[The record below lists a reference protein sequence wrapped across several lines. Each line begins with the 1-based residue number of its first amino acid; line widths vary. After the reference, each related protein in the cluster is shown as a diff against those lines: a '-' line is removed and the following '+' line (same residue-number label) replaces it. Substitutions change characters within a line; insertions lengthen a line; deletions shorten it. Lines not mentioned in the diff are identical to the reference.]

1 MGALLS
7 GRLARSTVGAA
18 AALAVFALCGP
29 ADARSQTV
37 SGTVIDG
44 DTGAPLAHVA
54 VAAMPAGAANQALMN
69 GDDAPAAALVTTT
82 DDSGRFSLPRPS
94 GTFFLDAYGA
104 RLGHVSFHGTFERDA
119 AGTIRLLRPTDE
131 ERAALAQLNGFRA
144 ERGVTATLVFDEN
157 LMESARYWA
166 ALERSAQRIGHT
178 CEALGNPQGCV
189 EFNAFY
195 HSLPGAPSE
204 WFCGQNAAFD
214 TVSAWSDPDRGFE
227 DEEHQAGGE
236 RGHYINIISANRWIG
251 LGKAGAPGVGTFFAM
266 NVL

>member
-1 MGALLS
+1 MP
-7 GRLARSTVGAA
+7 RV
-18 AALAVFALCGP
+18 
-29 ADARSQTV
+29 V

-44 DTGAPLAHVA
+44 DTGMPIAHVPVA
-54 VAAMPAGAANQALMN
+54 VMPASPASQELMN
-69 GDDAPAAALVTTT
+69 GDDAPAAALVTST
-82 DDSGRFSLPRPS
+82 DDSGHFSLPKPEGS
-94 GTFFLDAYGA
+94 YFLDAYGA
-104 RLGHVSFHGTFERDA
+104 RAGRVSFHGVFREDS

-131 ERAALAQLNGFRA
+131 ERAALAQLNAFRA
-144 ERGVTATLVFDEN
+144 SRGIAAALVFDEN

-178 CEALGNPQGCV
+178 CAALDNPQDCV

-195 HSLPGAPSE
+195 HRLPGAPGE

-236 RGHYINIISANRWIG
+236 RGHYINIMSANRWIG